1 MGANRNYAN
10 NQITAPS
17 AYIPIQNHYM
27 PDGYPYVH
35 ASGMPPYPHHFV
47 PNNAQIIK
55 NYHLSLP
62 NPTGDHA
69 KLADLYEDKLP
80 QEGGR
85 YNNTS
90 MTLAERLIIYN
101 WVRDSIIKTT
111 DGEEIG
117 INDRIGSAFHK
128 RNLLSYIKLLDLQPY
143 HNSKISD
150 NPYTH
155 SGTDKMLMY
164 RSCYPVTFDRQR
176 NKVECQKQ
184 SIGLNLRIYDMS
196 IAEYNV
202 KKLKTFDYKE
212 FNLWREVAF
221 YEFVKENILKKKIS
235 PNFPFMYGYFLS
247 SGTAIDFGR
256 LKGIKQSF
264 NLRRNKQGK
273 RLEDRLKRKYDKNIG
288 KRLIRPYYD
297 LMALDN
303 QHYPFKVLNNP
314 TLGDYFQKHGLKET
328 KEKLNALTKKELI
341 DLSATN
347 LNKPHKLTTRKEL
360 DLKYRRELLKL
371 KDINDSMDK
380 CLLLL
385 TEAPNYN
392 IKQWATKT
400 YHAQA
405 LGPEKKMIRT
415 GYHSK
420 EVWYSIIFQL
430 LFALQTMY
438 VHKFT
443 FLDMK
448 LENNVYIKD
457 LVTKEQNMGYWI
469 YNVNDVN
476 YYIPNYGY
484 LVMIDSDFREVE
496 SDDKTFLTKHEED
509 KDMDDDGK
517 YEDEFYKMYGNIDK
531 TFETGTESEKREK
544 QQHLDKLQYD
554 NLKRMFDQDNF
565 SLNFKN
571 YGGIRPDEEI
581 QTLFREISKKLDY
594 RNSQLDRKGLE
605 QALKSINDTQTL
617 INELKA
623 KGLNSSIEKLM
634 NDASKAKKEAY
645 DEVRNLTGPNLNPLE
660 FSLGIQNGNVADIFL
675 DARFNQFLHNR
686 IGTVLSKDEA
696 GFVDTTQQYN
706 PNALERGKL
715 YPIAINANQ
724 DRFKWVMFSHND
736 GVTDYIYDRT
746 NPQNKI
752 EVVPATTNL
761 YFVYNTTEPEQT
773 YIANEINLSESN
785 LLETYRI

>member
-1 MGANRNYAN
+1 
-10 NQITAPS
+10 
-17 AYIPIQNHYM
+17 
-27 PDGYPYVH
+27 
-35 ASGMPPYPHHFV
+35 
-47 PNNAQIIK
+47 
-55 NYHLSLP
+55 
-62 NPTGDHA
+62 
-69 KLADLYEDKLP
+69 
-80 QEGGR
+80 
-85 YNNTS
+85 
-90 MTLAERLIIYN
+90 
-101 WVRDSIIKTT
+101 
-111 DGEEIG
+111 
-117 INDRIGSAFHK
+117 
-128 RNLLSYIKLLDLQPY
+128 
-143 HNSKISD
+143 
-150 NPYTH
+150 
-155 SGTDKMLMY
+155 
-164 RSCYPVTFDRQR
+164 
-176 NKVECQKQ
+176 
-184 SIGLNLRIYDMS
+184 
-196 IAEYNV
+196 
-202 KKLKTFDYKE
+202 
-212 FNLWREVAF
+212 
-221 YEFVKENILKKKIS
+221 
-235 PNFPFMYGYFLS
+235 
-247 SGTAIDFGR
+247 
-256 LKGIKQSF
+256 
-264 NLRRNKQGK
+264 
-273 RLEDRLKRKYDKNIG
+273 
-288 KRLIRPYYD
+288 
-297 LMALDN
+297 
-303 QHYPFKVLNNP
+303 
-314 TLGDYFQKHGLKET
+314 
-328 KEKLNALTKKELI
+328 
-341 DLSATN
+341 
-347 LNKPHKLTTRKEL
+347 
-360 DLKYRRELLKL
+360 
-371 KDINDSMDK
+371 
-380 CLLLL
+380 
-385 TEAPNYN
+385 
-392 IKQWATKT
+392 
-400 YHAQA
+400 
-405 LGPEKKMIRT
+405 
-415 GYHSK
+415 
-420 EVWYSIIFQL
+420 
-430 LFALQTMY
+430 
-438 VHKFT
+438 
-443 FLDMK
+443 MK